1 MNKKKV
7 HALLIARQS
16 TGDSKVLFF
25 DTPSEA
31 ILTYQS
37 LTNPLLRII
46 SDNDIKE
53 GEDTYK
59 RYNNPFAVRFS
70 SGKSDFPN
78 ETEFMD
84 GGDVYFEVISKEVY
98 DDATHYYAEFSE
110 CVDDSYLVFHNK
122 TSICDLYN
130 SKVDLELHEL
140 NLTLRRDDI
149 VRSDSNTWY
158 DSKSYYIFHEYEDDI
173 MQGAFFGHNDVE
185 ITCRI
190 GETKNLKD
198 EFEEMLNSSGHIDP
212 N

>member
-16 TGDSKVLFF
+16 TGASKVLFF

-37 LTNPLLRII
+37 LTNPLFRII

-53 GEDTYK
+53 DEDTYK

-70 SGKSDFPN
+70 SGKSDFSN

-98 DDATHYYAEFSE
+98 DDVTHYYAEFSE

-140 NLTLRRDDI
+140 NLALRRDDI
-149 VRSDSNTWY
+149 VRSDSNTWH
-158 DSKSYYIFHEYEDDI
+158 DEFYEDDI
-173 MQGAFFGHNDVE
+173 TQGAFFAHNGVE
-185 ITCRI
+185 TTFRI
-190 GETKNLKD
+190 GEIKNFKD